1 MLFLTSV
8 KCFYTELRKL
18 KLALQSKSN
27 LTNSIV
33 SYNEQIP
40 VPVLSPRANWKS

>member
-8 KCFYTELRKL
+8 KCFYTELRKV
-18 KLALQSKSN
+18 KLALSKSN

>member
-8 KCFYTELRKL
+8 KIFYTELRKV
-18 KLALQSKSN
+18 KLALSKSN
-27 LTNSIV
+27 LTNSII